1 MIGLARLNMLW
12 FPIGRGKLSMK
23 IIAFGLLLWVSSA
36 LAWAGALQGTVK
48 DSGGHPTKGAE
59 IRIEGIDGNLVK
71 AIKSDARG
79 HYFADGLAIGTD
91 YKLSLIVNGSIK
103 ASLLN
108 VRAGADKPAE
118 LSFYLRPAN
127 RSSDKHMVWI
137 PDQPA
142 GTNIGRGHWAE
153 LDANGHVIKRQNID
167 IMVVGRDYIRYL
179 EMQGARPIL

>member
-1 MIGLARLNMLW
+1 
-12 FPIGRGKLSMK
+12 MK
-23 IIAFGLLLWVSSA
+23 IIAFCLLLWVSSA

-48 DSGGHPTKGAE
+48 DSGGHPIKGAE

-71 AIKSDARG
+71 AIKSDATG
-79 HYFADGLAIGTD
+79 HYFSDGLATGTD

-142 GTNIGRGHWAE
+142 GTNIGTGHWAE